1 VRELDNVIQRAL
13 IVHNDNLISDE
24 DIMLENSPLSLSRPE
39 PVAVSIDPELSV
51 FKSGVYEQE
60 HRIILETM
68 RACANR
74 RKEVAEKLGISARTL
89 RYKLARMRESGIA
102 LPF

>member
-1 VRELDNVIQRAL
+1 LDNVIQRAL
-13 IVHNDNLISDE
+13 IVHSDGVVTE
-24 DIMLENSPLSLSRPE
+24 DDILLENSHLQTIKPE
-39 PVAVSIDPELSV
+39 PVMISADPELSV

-68 RACANR
+68 KACANR

>member
-1 VRELDNVIQRAL
+1 L